1 MISTTK
7 LITSSKSVPD
17 EWIFEYY
24 LNLNEKLCG
33 QDVKILSAFNS
44 SDKVPSMF
52 IYVDAASNRYKFKD
66 FSSGFQ
72 GKAINLVEC
81 LFNINFNQARNKIVS
96 DYENYLK
103 DNTYT
108 PVQEFVVHDKY
119 KVVDYEI
126 RHWTT
131 QDQKYWS
138 EYSIG
143 SKLLEYYNVAPLKY
157 FTMERTEI
165 DGKLS
170 TIIFDKNYTY
180 GYFKKDG
187 TLYKIY
193 SPKNLEKKFI
203 KVQNYTQGV
212 DQLTGKPFLVITS
225 SLKDLMCFRR
235 LGIKNIDCIAPD
247 SENSMISELM
257 IEKIKK
263 KYHKTVVLF
272 DNDTPGIEAAKK
284 YKEKYDFEY
293 IVFPVEKDL
302 SDAVKAIGITAV
314 KEQLLPYLKQAL
326 L

>member
-7 LITSSKSVPD
+7 LITSSRSVPD
-17 EWIFEYY
+17 EWIYEYY

-33 QDVKILSAFNS
+33 QDIKILSAFNS
-44 SDKVPSMF
+44 SDKIPSMF
-52 IYVDAASNRYKFKD
+52 IYVDSSTNTYKFKD
-66 FSSGFQ
+66 FSSGYQ
-72 GKAINLVEC
+72 GKAINLVEY
-81 LFNINFNQARNKIVS
+81 LFNINFNQARTKIVE

-103 DNTYT
+103 DNTYV
-108 PVQEFVVHDKY
+108 PVQEFIVHDKY
-119 KVVDYEI
+119 KVVDYQI

-143 SKLLEYYNVAPLKY
+143 SKLLEYYNVSPLEY

-165 DGKLS
+165 DGQLS
-170 TIIFDKNYTY
+170 TIKFDKNYTY

-187 TLYKIY
+187 SLYKIY

-203 KVQNYTQGV
+203 KVQNYTQGI

-225 SLKDLMCFRR
+225 SLKDLMCFVK

-247 SENSMISELM
+247 SENSMISEVL

-263 KYHKTVVLF
+263 KYVKVMVLF
-272 DNDTPGIEAAKK
+272 DNDAPGIEAAKK
-284 YKEKYDFEY
+284 YNEKYDFPY
-293 IVFPVEKDL
+293 VVFPVEKDL
-302 SDAVKAIGITAV
+302 SDAVKAIGVTAV